1 MATGERE
8 PRPEL
13 PRPEAQVG
21 AQVGAAR
28 PPGTGERADG
38 RR

>member
-13 PRPEAQVG
+13 PRPEAE
-21 AQVGAAR
+21 AGAAR